1 MKYSSTTRVS
11 HFGVESAMLMKRVLI
26 LLGIFGLATGCVA
39 PVSEKSSVCIPVAVE
54 SPPSKLKLRTFDGKS
69 QHVYVMEQ
77 SGGLFYGEA
86 STASSVKPLFVKQY
100 TAQDYIDTLN
110 LAWKVWRE
118 YRYTNAGSAAPE
130 QTVYE
135 LSFGET
141 WNAFLIRIPA
151 SAGNAVPDNLVPLV
165 NQFAVLKG
173 AP

>member
-1 MKYSSTTRVS
+1 MDMK
-11 HFGVESAMLMKRVLI
+11 FFLI
-26 LLGIFGLATGCVA
+26 FIGLLGVLSGCTA
-39 PVSEKSSVCIPVAVE
+39 PSSDNSSVCIPIAME

-69 QHVYVMEQ
+69 QRIYVMEQ
-77 SGGLFYGEA
+77 GGGLFYGEA

-165 NQFAVLKG
+165 NQLSVLKKT
-173 AP
+173 P